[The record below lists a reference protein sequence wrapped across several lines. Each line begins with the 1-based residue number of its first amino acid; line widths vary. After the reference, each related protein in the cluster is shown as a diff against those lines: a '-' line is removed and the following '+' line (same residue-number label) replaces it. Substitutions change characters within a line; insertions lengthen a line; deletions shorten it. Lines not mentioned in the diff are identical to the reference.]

1 MGKRLSNL
9 RFADDIV
16 LVASSSRILHQML
29 LDLKEHSKTAGLTM
43 KFRKTKVMS
52 NKLTELFIIDKTEI
66 KLVDEYINLGQ
77 LVTLNDKMPKKIKR
91 RVSQA

>member
-1 MGKRLSNL
+1 MSHQ

-29 LDLKEHSKTAGLTM
+29 LDLKEHRKTTGLTM